1 MDRLENEAF
10 NGFSK
15 RVKEEN
21 YGWVLE
27 EETRLDRY
35 ADDIQI
41 EIDAKIKEL
50 EALIKEKNRE
60 KRDPMLSMEEKIGVS
75 REVKK
80 LQGDRDKLVLT
91 MHEQVAKVRQDVSDK
106 LDDFMES
113 LSQEPE
119 LEPLFTLRWSV
130 A

>member
-1 MDRLENEAF
+1 M
-10 NGFSK
+10 
-15 RVKEEN
+15 KEEN